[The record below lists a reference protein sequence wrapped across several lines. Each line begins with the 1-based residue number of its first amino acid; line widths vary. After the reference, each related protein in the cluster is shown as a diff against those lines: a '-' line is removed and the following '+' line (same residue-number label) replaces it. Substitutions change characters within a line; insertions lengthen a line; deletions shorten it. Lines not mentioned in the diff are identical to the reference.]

1 MEDSVNLILASS
13 LELTLRLINTI
24 VQQGWK
30 IEHGQIII
38 TGALPKAIPGK
49 PGKYVADFEKLGKTS
64 FEIK

>member
-1 MEDSVNLILASS
+1 
-13 LELTLRLINTI
+13 LINTV

-30 IEHGQIII
+30 IEPGQILI

-49 PGKYVADFEKLGKTS
+49 PGKYVADFEKLGKIS

>member
-30 IEHGQIII
+30 IEPGQIII

-49 PGKYVADFEKLGKTS
+49 PGK
-64 FEIK
+64 

>member
-1 MEDSVNLILASS
+1 MNLTLASPLS
-13 LELTLRLINTI
+13 LALWLINTI

-30 IEHGQIII
+30 IKRGQIII

-49 PGKYVADFEKLGKTS
+49 PGKYTADFEKLGKIS